1 MIGIK
6 KIWTWIK
13 HHWYVPVIVLLI
25 IIFSLSRS
33 SLRRKMYE
41 LLEKQRESYK
51 QQVKLLEDS
60 KAAEAAAKEK
70 AREKH
75 ENTVKNIEKE
85 YNVELENLDKE
96 KKKEISDVIEK
107 YENSPDD
114 LAREVARVLSAEY
127 LRTEWEKKSLENSK
141 K

>member
-13 HHWYVPVIVLLI
+13 HHWHVPVIVLLI

-33 SLRRKMYE
+33 SMQRKMYE
-41 LLEKQRESYK
+41 LLEKQRENYK
-51 QQVKLLEDS
+51 QQIKLLEDS
-60 KAAEAAAKEK
+60 KVAEAEAKEK

-85 YNVELENLDKE
+85 YNVELENLDRK
-96 KKKEISDVIEK
+96 KKKEISDVIKK
-107 YENSPDD
+107 YEDSPDD

-127 LRTEWEKKSLENSK
+127 LRTEWEKKNLENSK

>member
-75 ENTVKNIEKE
+75 ENTVKI
-85 YNVELENLDKE
+85 
-96 KKKEISDVIEK
+96 
-107 YENSPDD
+107 
-114 LAREVARVLSAEY
+114 
-127 LRTEWEKKSLENSK
+127 
-141 K
+141 

>member
-41 LLEKQRESYK
+41 ILEKQRESYK

-127 LRTEWEKKSLENSK
+127 LRTEWEKKSLEDSK